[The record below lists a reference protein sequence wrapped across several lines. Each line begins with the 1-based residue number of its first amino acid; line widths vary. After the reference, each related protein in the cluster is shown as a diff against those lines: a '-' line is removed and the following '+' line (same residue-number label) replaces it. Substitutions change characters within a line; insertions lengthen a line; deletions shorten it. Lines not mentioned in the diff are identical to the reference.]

1 MRFIRRLKKLV
12 NRCNKYGLMKKKDL
26 YAVWGIIVSGIA
38 IAFIINMLLTYGNII
53 KTNLSND
60 SWLNFWGSYSSGIF
74 AVVVGYLAIIYSN
87 RNNEKAILQ
96 QEKLLIRQQNIKKL
110 DEYNN
115 CLKNNLAL
123 LNIVDVMGIT
133 VGIDHQNLSLSK
145 SAICQMKGRIYTT
158 DLQYRYVFEVDVQR
172 QKTNLE
178 KAYEECWIK
187 ARMGLS
193 DLLDQELS
201 FIERINQNRY
211 DIQIKENNMHRKN
224 ILLELSKQTPD
235 VEKRKSL
242 QQEIQEVNTELE
254 RFDRKIIS
262 YYDDVDKMTTSIK
275 DFSLELN
282 NTIKVLFDISLLLIK
297 EKETQFKL
305 EK

>member
-1 MRFIRRLKKLV
+1 
-12 NRCNKYGLMKKKDL
+12 
-26 YAVWGIIVSGIA
+26 
-38 IAFIINMLLTYGNII
+38 MLLTYGNII

-74 AVVVGYLAIIYSN
+74 AVVVGYLAVIYSN

-254 RFDRKIIS
+254 RLDRKIIS

-305 EK
+305 YNDNSLSSGM

>member
-1 MRFIRRLKKLV
+1 M
-12 NRCNKYGLMKKKDL
+12 
-26 YAVWGIIVSGIA
+26 GIIISGIA
-38 IAFIINMLLTYGNII
+38 IAFIINTLLAYGNVI

-60 SWLNFWGSYSSGIF
+60 SWLNFGGSYSSGIF

-87 RNNEKAILQ
+87 RNSEKAILQ

-110 DEYNN
+110 DDYNN

-133 VGIDHQNLSLSK
+133 VGLDNQNISLSK
-145 SAICQMKGRIYTT
+145 SEICQMKGRIYAT

-178 KAYEECWIK
+178 KTYEECWIK
-187 ARMGLS
+187 ARIGLS

-201 FIERINQNRY
+201 FIERVNQNRY

-224 ILLELSKQTPD
+224 ILLELSKQAVD
-235 VEKRKSL
+235 IEKKKL
-242 QQEIQEVNTELE
+242 FLQEIKDVNMELE
-254 RFDRKIIS
+254 RLDKKIIS

-275 DFSLELN
+275 DFLLELN
-282 NTIKVLFDISLLLIK
+282 STIKVLFDISLLLIK
-297 EKETQFKL
+297 EKEVQFKL

>member
-1 MRFIRRLKKLV
+1 M
-12 NRCNKYGLMKKKDL
+12 
-26 YAVWGIIVSGIA
+26 GIIISGIA
-38 IAFIINMLLTYGNII
+38 IAFIINTLLAYGNVI

-60 SWLNFWGSYSSGIF
+60 SWLNFGGSYSSGIF

-87 RNNEKAILQ
+87 RNSEKAILQ

-110 DEYNN
+110 DDYNN

-133 VGIDHQNLSLSK
+133 VGLDHQNISLSK
-145 SAICQMKGRIYTT
+145 SEICQINLRIYAT

-178 KAYEECWIK
+178 KTYEECWIK
-187 ARMGLS
+187 ARIGLS

-201 FIERINQNRY
+201 FIERVNQNRY

-224 ILLELSKQTPD
+224 ILLELSKQAVD
-235 VEKRKSL
+235 IEKRKL
-242 QQEIQEVNTELE
+242 FLQEIKDVNMELE
-254 RFDRKIIS
+254 RLDKKIIS

-282 NTIKVLFDISLLLIK
+282 STIKALFDISLLLIK
-297 EKETQFKL
+297 GKEAQFKL

>member
-1 MRFIRRLKKLV
+1 M

-26 YAVWGIIVSGIA
+26 YAVCGIIVSGIT

-123 LNIVDVMGIT
+123 LNIGIFSKCP
-133 VGIDHQNLSLSK
+133 QNK
-145 SAICQMKGRIYTT
+145 M
-158 DLQYRYVFEVDVQR
+158 
-172 QKTNLE
+172 
-178 KAYEECWIK
+178 AYEMI
-187 ARMGLS
+187 MVYHLHMPF
-193 DLLDQELS
+193 
-201 FIERINQNRY
+201 FIVIFPC
-211 DIQIKENNMHRKN
+211 
-224 ILLELSKQTPD
+224 ILT
-235 VEKRKSL
+235 
-242 QQEIQEVNTELE
+242 
-254 RFDRKIIS
+254 
-262 YYDDVDKMTTSIK
+262 
-275 DFSLELN
+275 
-282 NTIKVLFDISLLLIK
+282 
-297 EKETQFKL
+297 
-305 EK
+305 

>member
-1 MRFIRRLKKLV
+1 M
-12 NRCNKYGLMKKKDL
+12 NRCNKYELMKKDL
-26 YAVWGIIVSGIA
+26 YVVLGIIISGIA
-38 IAFIINMLLTYGNII
+38 IAFIINTMLTYGNVI
-53 KTNLSND
+53 KTSLSND

-87 RNNEKAILQ
+87 RNSEKAILQ

-110 DEYNN
+110 DDYNN

-133 VGIDHQNLSLSK
+133 VGLDHQNISLSK
-145 SAICQMKGRIYTT
+145 SEICQIKGRIYAT

-172 QKTNLE
+172 QKTN
-178 KAYEECWIK
+178 K
-187 ARMGLS
+187 ARIGLS

-201 FIERINQNRY
+201 FIERVNQNRY

-224 ILLELSKQTPD
+224 ILLELSKQAVD
-235 VEKRKSL
+235 IEKRKL
-242 QQEIQEVNTELE
+242 FLQEIKDVNMELE
-254 RFDRKIIS
+254 RLDKKIIS

-282 NTIKVLFDISLLLIK
+282 STIKALFDISLLLIK
-297 EKETQFKL
+297 EKEAQFKL